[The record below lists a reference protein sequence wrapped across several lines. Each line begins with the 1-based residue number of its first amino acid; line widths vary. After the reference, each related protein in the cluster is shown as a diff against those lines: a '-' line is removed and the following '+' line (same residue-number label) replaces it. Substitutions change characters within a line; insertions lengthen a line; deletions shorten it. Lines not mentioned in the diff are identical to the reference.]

1 MPIDGTSRESEGH
14 PATEPAR
21 PGLDGMP
28 VGMPV
33 SPELQREALVRL
45 LGGGSAVPDATV
57 QNFLEQAPTFGIDL
71 ALLAA
76 AVTRRGDRYE
86 VRQVCL
92 PVIGAGR
99 TVMLFVSG
107 GLGGG
112 PPEASRDR
120 ATAIREA
127 VRLAFSGYGEKA
139 HLVQALA
146 QPRERWAAASFE
158 MAGLKRLTDLYYLAK
173 SLQIREAASQVAAG
187 RPIRPLGDAV
197 WPAGITVRA
206 LDGSAESELDLRR
219 ALEAS
224 YEETL
229 DCPELAGM
237 RTLDDIIAAHRDVG
251 TFDPAL
257 WWLVEREGTPE
268 GCVLLNKCPVQ
279 SCVELVYVGISP
291 AVRGLGLGRVL
302 LQRAIAASSAHGRE
316 LRCAVDARNAPARR
330 LYSALGFRETERRVA
345 YVGLTRD
352 VLGKQGNL
360 RASQHP

>member
-1 MPIDGTSRESEGH
+1 MPRDGSSRAADDHAASEPAGHARDGT
-14 PATEPAR
+14 
-21 PGLDGMP
+21 P

-33 SPELQREALVRL
+33 PPELQREALVRL
-45 LGGGSAVPDATV
+45 LGGGTSVPDATV

-71 ALLAA
+71 TLLAA
-76 AVTRRGDRYE
+76 AVSLRKDIHE

-107 GLGGG
+107 GVGGG

-127 VRLAFSGYGEKA
+127 VRLASHGYGAKA
-139 HLVQALA
+139 HLIQALA

-173 SLQIREAASQVAAG
+173 SLQIRESAGEVAAG
-187 RPIRPLGDAV
+187 TPIQPLNDSA
-197 WPAGITVRA
+197 WPAGISVRA
-206 LDGSAESELDLRR
+206 MDGSPEAERDLRR

-224 YEETL
+224 YEDTL

-257 WWLVEREGTPE
+257 WWLVEREGMLE
-268 GCVLLNKCPVQ
+268 GCVLLNKCPAQ

-291 AVRGLGLGRVL
+291 SVRGLGLGRML

-330 LYSALGFRETERRVA
+330 LYAALGFRETERRVA
-345 YVGLTRD
+345 YVALTQD

-360 RASQHP
+360 RASQQP